1 VSEPPAGEPSVE
13 PPPFEPSDEPPR
25 RAVVRRRSGLSRLA
39 RGNQIAEFVL
49 IVVIALGLAY
59 VIQAFVVKP
68 YKIPTGSM
76 EPTLAIGQRVLVDR
90 IGNDLTTPS
99 IGDIVVF
106 HPPAGASEGNGVCG
120 VATIST
126 EMCPRPTATEGTAT
140 YIKRVVAVGGD
151 TVALIDG
158 HVILNGKRQKE
169 PFANLSACNQYAS
182 CSFPKP
188 IKVPAGYY
196 FMMGDNRGN
205 SDDSRFWGPVP
216 DAWIIGEA
224 FATYWPP
231 DRIGFF

>member
-1 VSEPPAGEPSVE
+1 
-13 PPPFEPSDEPPR
+13 
-25 RAVVRRRSGLSRLA
+25 VRLSKLA
-39 RGNQIAEFVL
+39 RGNQIVEFVL
-49 IVVIALGLAY
+49 VVAIALGAAFL
-59 VIQAFVVKP
+59 VQAFVVKP

-76 EPTLAIGQRVLVDR
+76 EPTLIPGQRVLVDR
-90 IGNDLTTPS
+90 IGNDFFSPS

-106 HPPAGASEGNGVCG
+106 HPPAGARSAATES
-120 VATIST
+120 VASRRPRTSRARDRRRRNRA
-126 EMCPRPTATEGTAT
+126 RPTSSAWSRSGAT
-140 YIKRVVAVGGD
+140 RSRSVG
-151 TVALIDG
+151 G
-158 HVILNGKRQKE
+158 HVILNGKLQKE
-169 PFANLSACNQYAS
+169 PFANFAGCAGDPTCTYT
-182 CSFPKP
+182 KP

>member
-1 VSEPPAGEPSVE
+1 VTLL
-13 PPPFEPSDEPPR
+13 R
-25 RAVVRRRSGLSRLA
+25 RA
-39 RGNQIAEFVL
+39 RGNQVVEFV
-49 IVVIALGLAY
+49 VIIALALGLAWL
-59 VIQAFVVKP
+59 IQAFVVKP

-76 EPTLAIGQRVLVDR
+76 EPTLAVGQRVLVDR
-90 IGNDLTTPS
+90 IGNDFFSPS

-106 HPPAGASEGNGVCG
+106 HPPEGAVEGGGNGVCG
-120 VATIST
+120 VPDLPEEPCS
-126 EMCPRPTATEGTAT
+126 RPTPQESSTT

-151 TVALIDG
+151 TIAIVNG
-158 HVILNGKRQKE
+158 RVVLNGKLQKE
-169 PFANLSACNQYAS
+169 PYANLSECAVGSS
-182 CSFPKP
+182 CTLSRP

-196 FMMGDNRGN
+196 FMMGDNRGD

>member
-1 VSEPPAGEPSVE
+1 MS
-13 PPPFEPSDEPPR
+13 
-25 RAVVRRRSGLSRLA
+25 LSRLA
-39 RGNQIAEFVL
+39 RGNQLVELILIIA
-49 IVVIALGLAY
+49 IALGLAFL
-59 VIQAFVVKP
+59 IQAFVVKP

-76 EPTLAIGQRVLVDR
+76 EPTLIPGQRVLVDR
-90 IGNDLTTPS
+90 IGNDFFSPS

-106 HPPAGASEGNGVCG
+106 HPPIGATEGEGVCG
-120 VATIST
+120 VTTTANKP
-126 EMCPRPTATEGTAT
+126 CARPTPKESSTT

-151 TVALIDG
+151 TIAIVDG

-169 PFANLSACNQYAS
+169 SFADVADCKNDPACTYS
-182 CSFPKP
+182 TP

-216 DAWIIGEA
+216 DAWIVGEA

>member
-1 VSEPPAGEPSVE
+1 VS
-13 PPPFEPSDEPPR
+13 
-25 RAVVRRRSGLSRLA
+25 LSKLV
-39 RGNQIAEFVL
+39 RGNQLAEFVL
-49 IVVIALGLAY
+49 IVAIALGLAY
-59 VIQAFVVKP
+59 LIQAFVVKP

-76 EPTLAIGQRVLVDR
+76 EPTLEIGQRVLVDR
-90 IGNDLTTPS
+90 IGNDFSSPS

-106 HPPAGASEGNGVCG
+106 HPPAAAAEGDGICG
-120 VATIST
+120 VALIST
-126 EMCPRPTATEGTAT
+126 EMCPRPMPKEGTDT

-151 TVALIDG
+151 RIALRDG
-158 HVILNGKRQKE
+158 RVILNGKLQKE
-169 PFANLSACNQYAS
+169 PFANLSDCPSDPNCTY
-182 CSFPKP
+182 PKA